1 MVATTDICDAHPSLL
16 KTGELR
22 VLLPLFQSYGKRR
35 AFHGPIVTVKVFEDN
50 VLVRQL
56 LEAAAA
62 AYRGKVLVVDG
73 GGSRRCAL
81 LGGNLARLAQDN
93 GWAGVVVNGCVR
105 DVDEINGCDIG
116 VKALGPSP
124 VKSEK
129 KGAGLVYLAPEPALS
144 VLVNTC
150 KLLDQQHRRKRN
162 NNNAEL
168 SFKIST

>member
-56 LEAAAA
+56 LEAATAE
-62 AYRGKVLVVDG
+62 YRGKVLVVDG

-81 LGGNLARLAQDN
+81 LGGNLAQLAQDN
-93 GWAGVVVNGCVR
+93 GWGGVVVNGCVR
-105 DVDEINGCDIG
+105 DLDEINGCDIG

-129 KGAGLVYLAPEPALS
+129 KGAGEKHVTVHFAGAVINDGDWIWADSDGILISPSQLS
-144 VLVNTC
+144 C
-150 KLLDQQHRRKRN
+150 
-162 NNNAEL
+162 
-168 SFKIST
+168 